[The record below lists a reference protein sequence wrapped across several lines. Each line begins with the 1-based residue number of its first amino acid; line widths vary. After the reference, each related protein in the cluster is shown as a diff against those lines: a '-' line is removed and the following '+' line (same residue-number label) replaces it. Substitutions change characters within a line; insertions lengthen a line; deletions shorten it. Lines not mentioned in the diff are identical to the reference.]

1 MEMMFSLVSGAP
13 RALRM
18 ASDQAFWFSPVGV
31 WYSAVACGVSPLD
44 WLVDAAVDGAVVAG
58 ARVGVAVLDGVGF
71 ADALCVA
78 GAGIF
83 AVAKPSGLALAWR
96 SELPAADGTAIVAAS
111 RGFAEL
117 AVSGV
122 GTTPKATAT

>member
-1 MEMMFSLVSGAP
+1 
-13 RALRM
+13 
-18 ASDQAFWFSPVGV
+18 
-31 WYSAVACGVSPLD
+31 
-44 WLVDAAVDGAVVAG
+44 
-58 ARVGVAVLDGVGF
+58 LDGVGF

-96 SELPAADGTAIVAAS
+96 SELPTADGTAIVAAS
-111 RGFAEL
+111 RGLAEL

-122 GTTPKATAT
+122 GTTPKATATPSPARAAATPAPAARLPRRGLC